1 MRYFHKE
8 YYNIKSFEDRRSK
21 AKERANYDSSIKT
34 NLEIKPIDQPDKFNL
49 YYVPT
54 NCTIELVSEISRLDV
69 ILENIYEGL
78 PGLAQRNFFV
88 DMLSMELQST
98 NELEGVRSS
107 KEEIVRTTRK
117 IIDENNKKGKIEAR
131 FKNVIKSYFELKE
144 GNLKS
149 LVDCQDCR
157 KIYDEITC
165 DGISKDDFPD
175 GKYFRKDITY
185 VYKNNKEIHR
195 GISAGEHT
203 EEVIID
209 KMNDLFSFMHRSN
222 ISIHN
227 LIKIAIAHYYFGY
240 IHPFYDGNGRTG
252 RFISSIFL
260 KENYSWLTAMSL
272 SQACN
277 KERVKYL
284 RIFDITNQILS
295 QGEINYFVDE
305 FLSIIIAGQQEILE
319 NLIQKSDLLERI
331 IEKIKDDKNLLNEDE
346 KVIMSIMAQEYHF
359 NPLIDGIGV
368 KELKEVFDYTDETI
382 RIKLKRIHER
392 GLIDKIK
399 SRPVKY
405 VISREY
411 LES

>member
-1 MRYFHKE
+1 
-8 YYNIKSFEDRRSK
+8 
-21 AKERANYDSSIKT
+21 
-34 NLEIKPIDQPDKFNL
+34 
-49 YYVPT
+49 
-54 NCTIELVSEISRLDV
+54 
-69 ILENIYEGL
+69 
-78 PGLAQRNFFV
+78 
-88 DMLSMELQST
+88 
-98 NELEGVRSS
+98 
-107 KEEIVRTTRK
+107 
-117 IIDENNKKGKIEAR
+117 
-131 FKNVIKSYFELKE
+131 
-144 GNLKS
+144 
-149 LVDCQDCR
+149 
-157 KIYDEITC
+157 
-165 DGISKDDFPD
+165 
-175 GKYFRKDITY
+175 
-185 VYKNNKEIHR
+185 
-195 GISAGEHT
+195 
-203 EEVIID
+203 
-209 KMNDLFSFMHRSN
+209 
-222 ISIHN
+222 
-227 LIKIAIAHYYFGY
+227 
-240 IHPFYDGNGRTG
+240 
-252 RFISSIFL
+252 
-260 KENYSWLTAMSL
+260 MSL
-272 SQACN
+272 SQGCN

>member
-149 LVDCQDCR
+149 PVDCQDCR

-203 EEVIID
+203 EEVMID

-222 ISIHN
+222 ISI
-227 LIKIAIAHYYFGY
+227 I
-240 IHPFYDGNGRTG
+240 
-252 RFISSIFL
+252 
-260 KENYSWLTAMSL
+260 
-272 SQACN
+272 
-277 KERVKYL
+277 
-284 RIFDITNQILS
+284 IL
-295 QGEINYFVDE
+295 
-305 FLSIIIAGQQEILE
+305 
-319 NLIQKSDLLERI
+319 
-331 IEKIKDDKNLLNEDE
+331 
-346 KVIMSIMAQEYHF
+346 
-359 NPLIDGIGV
+359 
-368 KELKEVFDYTDETI
+368 
-382 RIKLKRIHER
+382 
-392 GLIDKIK
+392 
-399 SRPVKY
+399 
-405 VISREY
+405 
-411 LES
+411 

>member
-149 LVDCQDCR
+149 PVDCQDCR

-272 SQACN
+272 SQGCN